1 MSFLR
6 SKFFCFTA
14 FIVAI
19 AIFDYVP
26 SLSQAYPP
34 QGRTLQFL
42 GRYSTGLFN
51 QSAAEIVSY
60 DPATKTAYMISSVAV
75 RLDAINLSN
84 PKNPTLSFTIDLS
97 PYGSAVNSVA
107 VKNGIIAAAMEA
119 PVRTD
124 NGSIVLLTTSGQ
136 LLTQLAVGAQPDMVT
151 FTHDGNKILVANEGE
166 PSSNYSVDP
175 NGSISIVNIAAGVQN
190 VTVTTLDFSSYNNRR
205 QELLGKGIRLF
216 GPNATVAQD
225 FEPEYVAVS
234 PDNSRAWVTL
244 QENNAVAVINLTNN
258 TLADIYPL
266 GTKDWGRGLPRCEK
280 YTMENRPLMGTT
292 AAGQDIL
299 LGGFSGLWYEG
310 TTPDGKMKF
319 ITHPDRGP
327 NAEPANIGGVVKRPF
342 ALPDYQARIVRFE
355 LDPATKSTTI
365 TEQIPLFRTDGVTP
379 ISGKPNVQAQAQGLA
394 YTDEFGVDLFGNPI
408 SNDEMGG
415 DMEGIVV
422 APDGTF
428 YLVDEYRPAIYNFD
442 QNGIMIDRFIP
453 MGTAAAASRPD
464 GTFGTEVL
472 PAVYGQRRNN
482 RGFEAVAIEGNKLYA
497 FIQSGIDSP
506 DLTNDNTSRNSNFL
520 RIVEFDIVTKTVT
533 GEFVYPIF
541 ERAQTCDKLGDAV
554 SLGNGRFLVVERDDA
569 TGPNARKYIFEINLT
584 GATNTFTNPPSLAVG
599 KTIENSTYDELVAAN
614 VRPVFKRKAVHLASI
629 GYDQAEKVEG
639 LARIDDNTFAIINDN
654 DFGVGGSVLPA
665 IPNGTITVN
674 STPIE
679 LGIISFDRSNALDAS
694 DRDGAGN
701 TASINFRNWQ
711 NLYGLFMPDA
721 ISSFTSGGR
730 TYYITANEG
739 DARDYSGFGEE
750 RRVSDA
756 TRVPLNPVF
765 FPNATTLRQDA
776 NLGRLQITSFVNT
789 GTLSASSMSSGDL
802 DGNGTFEMLHT
813 FGTRSFTI
821 WNADGNLVWDSG
833 DDLERRTAFLF
844 PNNFNASNSNN
855 TRDGRSTSKGPEP
868 EAVTVGVV
876 NGRTLAFIGLERIG
890 GIAVWDITEAHKPK
904 YVDYINTRSFN
915 ALFNYPTEG
924 DLGPEGLVFIPE
936 NESPNGLPMILC
948 ANETSGT
955 VSIYQV
961 NPTAVYVDGQN
972 GDDNN
977 TGINRTNSPIG
988 TGPKKTV
995 QGGIS
1000 GVANEGRVEVTA
1012 GMYNETVTI
1021 NKQATVI
1028 GPAMMNSQSVVTI
1041 NGGNGTTVTSI
1052 GSDNK
1057 LFQRINL
1064 GIAANPVARIAS
1076 IPTGSSGNVVLIGNA
1091 QIGGSNVS
1099 ASIAAS
1105 VINDANDAGFG
1116 TGRVLF
1122 GPMAPPTQNLVL
1134 HLDATSHTAPNN
1146 SPTALWNDRSGNDN
1160 NAEQTINARTPMFLA
1175 NSPLFNNR
1183 NSMVFTGGKG
1193 MEVKNSA
1200 VLNGGGHKTM
1210 FVVFRTG
1217 SSIAGYQTIAE
1228 LGGTNSGFSMY
1239 VFNGRIYF
1247 GTWDNSILYSSR
1259 IISANTNYLA
1269 QFTYNGERIGWSLNR
1284 FTYSSPFNDNSI
1296 APDFSKVGIGA
1307 VSEGTRYH
1315 NRVEGSAFAHPFA
1328 GQIPEVLV
1336 YNASHID
1343 MRELTFAYLNEKY
1356 NLNLALQPLEK
1367 TSDSDTEWE
1376 IIEGEGNNN
1385 TGENASISI
1394 QPNPANDNTTI
1405 IVNNANS
1412 SDIRLTVTDLFGT
1425 TVIPTRVLHSLNN
1438 NVLTLDTKQLSSG
1451 MYIVRVESNGSVFS
1465 EKMTVVR

>member
-60 DPATKTAYMISSVAV
+60 DPATKTAYMISAVAV
-75 RLDAINLSN
+75 RLDAINLTN
-84 PKNPTLSFTIDLS
+84 PKNPTLTYTIDLS

-107 VKNGIIAAAMEA
+107 VKNGIIAAVMEA

-124 NGSIVLLTTSGQ
+124 NGSIVLLTTAGQ
-136 LLTQLAVGAQPDMVT
+136 FLRQLTIGAQPDMVT
-151 FTHDGNKILVANEGE
+151 FTHDGTKIITANEGE

-190 VTVTTLDFSSYNNRR
+190 ATVTTLDFSSYNNRR

-258 TLADIYPL
+258 TLTDIYPL

-280 YTMENRPLMGTT
+280 YTMEDRPLMGTT
-292 AAGQDIL
+292 TAGQDIL
-299 LGGFSGLWYEG
+299 LGGFSGLWFEG
-310 TTPDGKMKF
+310 TTPDGKLKF

-327 NAEPANIGGVVKRPF
+327 NAEPANIGGTLKRPF

-355 LDPATKSTTI
+355 LDPVTKATTI
-365 TEQIPLFRTDGVTP
+365 TQQIPLFRTDGTTP
-379 ISGKPNVQAQAQGLA
+379 ISGRPNVQAQAQGLA
-394 YTDEFGVDLFGNPI
+394 YTDEFGVDLYGNPI
-408 SNDEMGG
+408 PNDELGG
-415 DMEGIVV
+415 DLEGIVV

-453 MGTAAAASRPD
+453 MGTAAAASQPD

-506 DLTNDNTSRNSNFL
+506 DLSNDNTAKSANFL
-520 RIVEFDIVTKTVT
+520 RVVEFDIVTKTVT
-533 GEFVYPIF
+533 GEFIYPIF

-554 SLGNGRFLVVERDDA
+554 SLGNGRFLVIERDDA
-569 TGPNARKYIFEINLT
+569 TGPNARKYIFEINLY
-584 GATNTFTNPPSLAVG
+584 GATNTFTNPPALAPG
-599 KTIENSTYDELVAAN
+599 KTIENSTYDELVAAGI
-614 VRPVFKRKAVHLASI
+614 RPVFKRKAVHLASV
-629 GYDQAEKVEG
+629 GYDQSDKVEG
-639 LARIDDNTFAIINDN
+639 LAKIDDNTFAVINDN

-665 IPNGTITVN
+665 IPDGLINVRDN
-674 STPIE
+674 PVV
-679 LGIISFDRSNALDAS
+679 LGIITFDRSNALDAS

-721 ISSFTSGGR
+721 IASFNDRGN
-730 TYYITANEG
+730 TYYVTANEG
-739 DARDYSGFGEE
+739 DARDYTGFGEE

-756 TRVPLNPVF
+756 ARVPLNSLF
-765 FPNATTLRQDA
+765 FPNASTLRQDG
-776 NLGRLQITSFVNT
+776 NLGRLQTTSFVNT
-789 GTLSASSMSSGDL
+789 GTLSASSPSTGDL
-802 DGNGTFEMLHT
+802 DGDGTFEMLHT

-821 WNADGNLVWDSG
+821 WNTEGNLVWDSG
-833 DDLERRTAFLF
+833 DDFERRTAFLL

-855 TRDGRSTSKGPEP
+855 TKDGRSTSKGPEA
-868 EAVTVGVV
+868 EAIAIGTV
-876 NGRTLAFIGLERIG
+876 NGRTLAFVGLERVG
-890 GIAVWDITEAHKPK
+890 GIMVWDITEPHHPT

-915 ALFNYPTEG
+915 PVFNYPTEG
-924 DLGPEGLVFIPE
+924 DLGPEGLVFVPE
-936 NESPNGLPMILC
+936 TDSPNGLPMILC
-948 ANETSGT
+948 ANEVSGT
-955 VSIYQV
+955 ISIFQV
-961 NPTAVYVDGQN
+961 NPPMTYVDGIN

-977 TGINRTNSPIG
+977 TGVNPTNSVAG
-988 TGPKKTV
+988 KGPKKTV

-1000 GVANEGRVEVTA
+1000 GVANEGRVEVA
-1012 GMYNETVTI
+1012 EGMYNESVTI

-1028 GPAMMNSQSVVTI
+1028 GAPLRNGQSIVTI
-1041 NGGNGTTVTSI
+1041 NGGNNTAITAI
-1052 GSDNK
+1052 GGDDK
-1057 LFQRINL
+1057 LFQRINV
-1064 GIAANPVARIAS
+1064 GISSNPAARLAT
-1076 IPTGSSGNVVLIGNA
+1076 IPNGSSGNVALIGNA
-1091 QIGGSNVS
+1091 QINGSNIMP
-1099 ASIAAS
+1099 SIAGAY
-1105 VINDANDAGFG
+1105 INDVNDAGFG
-1116 TGRVLF
+1116 TGRFTF
-1122 GPMAPPTQNLVL
+1122 GPMMPPSQDLAL
-1134 HLDATSHTAPNN
+1134 HLDASSINMPNGAPI
-1146 SPTALWNDRSGNDN
+1146 PLWDDISGNGN
-1160 NAEQTINARTPMFLA
+1160 HAEQVMNMRTPLLA
-1175 NSPLFNNR
+1175 VASPQFNN
-1183 NSMVFTGGKG
+1183 NNTLTFTGGKG
-1193 MEVKNSA
+1193 MEVKANPI
-1200 VLNGGGHKTM
+1200 VNGGMEKTI

-1217 SSIAGYQTIAE
+1217 TNVGGYQTITE
-1228 LGGTNSGFSMY
+1228 LGGTGSGFSIY
-1239 VFNGRIYF
+1239 IYNGNIYF

-1259 IISANTNYLA
+1259 LISPNSNYLA
-1269 QFTYNGERIGWSLNR
+1269 QITYNGQRVGWTLNR
-1284 FTYSSPFNDNSI
+1284 LTYTAPFNDSYIQSDLSNMG
-1296 APDFSKVGIGA
+1296 VGA
-1307 VSEGTRYH
+1307 VSQGTRFH
-1315 NRVEGSAFAHPFA
+1315 NRLETAAFAHPFA

-1336 YNASHID
+1336 YNTAHTEV
-1343 MRELTFAYLNEKY
+1343 RELAYAYLNEKY
-1356 NLNLALQPLEK
+1356 NLNLGLQPLQKSNADDEWIIQ
-1367 TSDSDTEWE
+1367 TEETIVSENSGLE
-1376 IIEGEGNNN
+1376 IY
-1385 TGENASISI
+1385 
-1394 QPNPANDNTTI
+1394 PNPAYDNATI
-1405 IVNNANS
+1405 MFGGDRTLA
-1412 SDIRLTVTDLFGT
+1412 IRLAITDLLGTPIITENELNTFGSNA
-1425 TVIPTRVLHSLNN
+1425 V
-1438 NVLTLDTKQLSSG
+1438 NVDTKQLPAGVYMVKVENGTSTFSKQLV
-1451 MYIVRVESNGSVFS
+1451 IVR
-1465 EKMTVVR
+1465 